1 MKHRAEPPPLTTGP
15 VVIVERIADTAEML
29 HLFFRLMG
37 LEAVILPLSRDLPLL
52 ADTIGGLGPTA
63 VVIGLSAPGL
73 RLLDLARDLRARAP
87 SLPIVLLT
95 DADPPP
101 DGFATA
107 RIPRGDFEELLA
119 VMEAVLG

>member
-15 VVIVERIADTAEML
+15 VAIVEWSADTAEML

-37 LEAVILPLSRDLPLL
+37 LEAVILPRSRDLPAL
-52 ADTIGGLGPTA
+52 ADTIGRLGSTA
-63 VVIGLSAPGL
+63 AVIGLSAPDL
-73 RLLDLARDLRARAP
+73 PLLDLARELRTRTP
-87 SLPIVLLT
+87 TLPIVLLT
-95 DADPPP
+95 DDDPP
-101 DGFATA
+101 DGFPTA